1 MTFRFSD
8 REVAFRPALLGPGLL
23 FGLGLLFYGFEE
35 TPRCESIGHSL
46 LTDVF
51 VGFLA
56 CCPVLLALC
65 RALERHPL
73 LARVLGCAL
82 TLAGSLLIALG
93 LAIPDAPKL
102 GPLAGACLAYV
113 CASWLLA
120 YAAAGPWSSLLH
132 TALALCLAGI
142 VYIVGSGLPEERA
155 TAYELLLAAGATS
168 CLAFAAPRSNGEAV
182 EARDAQ
188 DVRSVG
194 LAFARSQWVP
204 LIGVALV
211 AFVFGHRWSSAAE
224 GLGVG
229 KQGLLGGYEY
239 LLGPLVAFFAAWVL
253 LNRVHGGAPQRA
265 ACRVLIP
272 VAAALMLVIPV
283 INPIRGFYRVIDPS
297 QPWCVALGS
306 VLDILNESAVSLLL
320 LSALVSLASAPRT
333 TGMPPIA
340 AGALLAASC
349 AAGALLGMG
358 SYSLVGAD
366 GTIVCFLAWTVYL
379 LCVGLAE
386 LSSSKGERI
395 VHETVEASIARASDS
410 ISRRCGLTER
420 EKEVLR
426 HLARGHTYAHIAQE
440 MFISENTVRTHA
452 KHIYAKVGV
461 DGREGLFSLVDEALS
476 PDGGMSL
483 PATRD

>member
-1 MTFRFSD
+1 M
-8 REVAFRPALLGPGLL
+8 L
-23 FGLGLLFYGFEE
+23 FGLVLLFYGFEGA
-35 TPRCESIGHSL
+35 PGCESVEHSL

-51 VGFLA
+51 TGLLA

-65 RALERHPL
+65 RTLERHPL
-73 LARVLGCAL
+73 LTRALGCAL
-82 TLAGSLLIALG
+82 TLAGCLPIALG

-102 GPLAGACLAYV
+102 GFLAGACLAYV

-132 TALALCLAGI
+132 AALALCLAGI
-142 VYIVGSGLPEERA
+142 VYIVGLELPGEGVA
-155 TAYELLLAAGATS
+155 ACELLLAAGAAG
-168 CLAFAAPRSNGEAV
+168 CLVFTAPESNEEAV
-182 EARDAQ
+182 EALDVQ
-188 DVRSVG
+188 DVRSTV

-204 LIGVALV
+204 LIGVALIV
-211 AFVFGHRWSSAAE
+211 FVFGHRWSSAAE

-239 LLGPLVAFFAAWVL
+239 LLGPLVAFFAAWIL
-253 LNRVHGGAPQRA
+253 LTRVHNGTPQRT

-306 VLDILNESAVSLLL
+306 ALDVLNESAVSLLL

-333 TGMPPIA
+333 TGAPPIA

-349 AAGALLGMG
+349 AAGALLGIG

-386 LSSSKGERI
+386 LSGSKGERI

-410 ISRRCGLTER
+410 ISRRCGLTKR
-420 EKEVLR
+420 EEEVLR

-461 DGREGLFSLVDEALS
+461 DGREGLFGLVDETLS
-476 PDGGMSL
+476 PGGK
-483 PATRD
+483 